1 MLVESMSFNQMRKQV
16 LADIPVLA
24 KKMKPHI
31 DAILKVM
38 RKTNLSRFGKFYEY
52 ITPQNKNRW
61 LYKIESNGKIESTH
75 VITLTYFHTSRGY
88 AAILYNLT
96 TKRIFYFTP
105 HFFDRYCERKL
116 DIKNIK
122 QLLTTFIDENNRLII
137 LPKGIIIE
145 GRQNADVQIKHGM
158 GLGSYHPEIDF
169 VEMRTF
175 INNNML
181 IGDQVEISYQVEKQ
195 FNIEIDRPKHKS
207 LKERPYLYNIIYP
220 LPHFLTELLHKGATR
235 YNTALLKFL

>member
-1 MLVESMSFNQMRKQV
+1 MLVESMTFAEMRKHV
-16 LADIPVLA
+16 LGDVPALT

-31 DAILKVM
+31 DAIVKIM
-38 RKTNLSRFGKFYEY
+38 RKTKLTQFNKFYEY
-52 ITPQNKNRW
+52 MTPHSKNRW
-61 LYKIESNGKIESTH
+61 LYKIERQSKIDRTL
-75 VITLTYFHTSRGY
+75 VITLTYFHTSKGY

-96 TKRIFYFTP
+96 SKRIFYFAP

-122 QLLTTFIDENNRLII
+122 QLLTTFIEENNRLII
-137 LPKGIIIE
+137 LPQSEIID
-145 GRQNADVQIKHGM
+145 GKQDANVQIKHGM

-181 IGDQVEISYQVEKQ
+181 KGDQVEMSYEVEKKY
-195 FNIEIDRPKHKS
+195 NLDIERPKHKS
-207 LKERPYLYNIIYP
+207 LKERPYLYNIAYP
-220 LPHFLTELLHKGATR
+220 LPQFLTVLLPNGATR
-235 YNTALLKFL
+235 HNTALLKFL